1 MKKLLLLS
9 LTLLMLPY
17 MFASNLSAID
27 SLGYRYYHDMDNEQ
41 AGSKYRAYMTKK
53 FYKSKFK
60 FAYER
65 KRTGRG
71 VEAGTWFIDHEYK
84 F

>member
-1 MKKLLLLS
+1 MEFIDHMSFSSICEIGAGSPAFLKKVDI
-9 LTLLMLPY
+9 
-17 MFASNLSAID
+17 AKKCAID
-27 SLGYRYYHDMDNEQ
+27 LDNEHD
-41 AGSKYRAYMTKK
+41 GSKFRAYATKK
-53 FYKSKFK
+53 FYKSKLK

-71 VEAGTWFIDHEYK
+71 IEAGTWFINHEIK

>member
-1 MKKLLLLS
+1 MKYLLIIALLL
-9 LTLLMLPY
+9 T
-17 MFASNLSAID
+17 SACVSAGNNIID
-27 SLGYRYYHDMDNEQ
+27 SVGYRYYHDMDNEQ
-41 AGSKYRAYMTKK
+41 NGSKFRAYATKE
-53 FYKSKFK
+53 FYKSRLK

-71 VEAGTWFIDHEYK
+71 VEAGTWFIDHAIK

>member
-1 MKKLLLLS
+1 MNKLFIV
-9 LTLLMLPY
+9 LTLLWLQNIFY
-17 MFASNLSAID
+17 TNVYAFD
-27 SLGYRYYHDMDNEQ
+27 SLGYRYYHDLDNEHD
-41 AGSKYRAYMTKK
+41 GSKFRAYATKK